1 MRKKSITLKDG
12 IDSTLMC
19 RQVVDAFTLEYNISA
34 VGLDEAGNGTK
45 SCGFT
50 AS

>member
-1 MRKKSITLKDG
+1 MRKKSITLKDC

-19 RQVVDAFTLEYNISA
+19 RQVVDAFTLKYNISA
-34 VGLDEAGNGTK
+34 IGLDEAGNGTK